1 MEYFYNKISVL
12 IKIIKKKP
20 TTLITKLKNITKL
33 LEIDIGVKVETKL
46 SAVKL
51 LKSVKVTLYN

>member
-20 TTLITKLKNITKL
+20 ITLITKLKNITKL